1 MKSAVKC
8 DGMCGRDATIAFGK
22 LNLCDECTEENLEGD
37 GWKPE
42 QRLEDFVSVDRPLG
56 DELL

>member
-1 MKSAVKC
+1 MKSGVKC
-8 DGMCGRDATIAFGK
+8 DALCGRDATIAFGK
-22 LNLCDECTEENLEGD
+22 LNLCDECAEGDLEGD

-42 QRLEDFVSVDRPLG
+42 QRFEDFVSLDAPLG